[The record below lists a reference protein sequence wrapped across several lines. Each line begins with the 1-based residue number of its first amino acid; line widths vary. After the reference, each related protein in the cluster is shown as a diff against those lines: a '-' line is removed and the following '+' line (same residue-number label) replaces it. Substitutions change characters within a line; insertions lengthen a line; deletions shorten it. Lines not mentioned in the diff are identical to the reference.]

1 MERIDVLCYVC
12 NVKPRI
18 NNMKNFFNLLMT
30 MPVVVYPLLFT
41 SCEEDDM
48 DGDKKNEQT
57 NTKIQTYDI
66 PPGLYVTSIKAYTG
80 DNYVIENKDLGVS
93 GVSVSIVK
101 VDGPFIT
108 ISVSGSTVTICDSD
122 EYMSCVLYQEKYKG
136 YVVASR
142 AEAAAN
148 PKNVLFI
155 CQDEHYLVSGTESNS
170 EVIKNGASKTYFQ
183 KWDYLF

>member
-1 MERIDVLCYVC
+1 MCYAMFVMS
-12 NVKPRI
+12 NKI

-48 DGDKKNEQT
+48 DGDIKNEQT

-66 PPGLYVTSIKAYTG
+66 PPGLYVTSIKAYNG